1 MSDVLNNQGGQSFEP
16 QEETGAQ
23 SEKNTTKIFV
33 GNGFTQTRT
42 GTDNMKHPLGGYAG
56 ISLSVDE
63 FKKIADSLKNVNK
76 DAKNV
81 NLFVR
86 KRQDWNEE
94 TGKFDNVKIDW
105 NKDLAYRGNDLV
117 VYMETDPDRV
127 KTSGQFV
134 EYSIRLDIN
143 KIDELSR
150 AGFTKKVD
158 TKNGEKEYIN
168 LNIQPRPLS
177 NIKFDQMFQVTF
189 VKDRELAKNRPT
201 KQDVADGNVSQEEY
215 EQYFKDNVVSV
226 GTGKTQNQF
235 NFNVQYKD
243 ITVDNVQNLLDSQC
257 RHTVELLAKK
267 YGDQFV
273 RIAKDLTINESE
285 NPTVTSVLKQA
296 NVPYNSKGSQI
307 ADLMK
312 ETEKKLQ
319 ENFVQKN
326 QAKVEQKAEQKKGKK
341 TAPGL

>member
-1 MSDVLNNQGGQSFEP
+1 MSDNLNK
-16 QEETGAQ
+16 EETGAQ

-94 TGKFDNVKIDW
+94 TGKYDNVKIDW
-105 NKDLAYRGNDLV
+105 NKDLAERGNDLV

-226 GTGKTQNQF
+226 GTGKTQNSF

-257 RHTVELLAKK
+257 RHTVELLAEK
-267 YGDQFV
+267 YGPQLAQ
-273 RIAKDLTINESE
+273 IAKDLTINERE
-285 NPTVTSVLKQA
+285 NPTVTAAFKKA
-296 NVPYNSKGSQI
+296 NVPYNSIGSNL
-307 ADLMK
+307 ADAMK
-312 ETEKKLQ
+312 ESKKELQ
-319 ENFVQKN
+319 EKFAQNN
-326 QAKVEQKAEQKKGKK
+326 QAKVEQKAEPKKGKK